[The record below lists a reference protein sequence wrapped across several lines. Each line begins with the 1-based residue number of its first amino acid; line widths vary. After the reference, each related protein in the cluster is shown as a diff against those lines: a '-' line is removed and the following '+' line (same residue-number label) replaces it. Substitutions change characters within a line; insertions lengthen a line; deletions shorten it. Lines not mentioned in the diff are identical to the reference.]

1 MPVLRPRD
9 KSTPWEPTHASA
21 ASSLRAAPTA
31 TFTAAVALTLCACA
45 GAPPAESSAP
55 IHVTA
60 PAVAASAG
68 APAEAGLGQA
78 RAERLTR
85 EIMEAV
91 ATARALPVTG
101 EVKVAVMRRPEIRA
115 FARDS
120 MYEHHT
126 REQLQLFTRLESS
139 MGVLPL
145 GADGERILLD
155 MLETGVMGLY
165 EPKQQTLVIG
175 TYVTDTQLDMV
186 VGHEIA
192 HGLQDMHFGLQ
203 RLQKPIKGDSD
214 AEAARTYLVEGDA
227 QAAYLAWVSGERGLA
242 SISDAVFLAT
252 GNQAL
257 DLADLV
263 DHPILARSMQ
273 LPYADGA
280 GTIAAVVR
288 ERGWSAVDAL
298 YKDLPTTTEQ
308 MLHPAKLLAREAPIV
323 VAARPG
329 ILVEA
334 LPGRR
339 VVWED
344 NIGEASLLTMLADV
358 ESSPTA
364 RAAASGWGGDR
375 YFALDRDPAELAPII
390 VGVIAWDSEA
400 EAREFEPVFR
410 SYLDKAMPGAYHLER
425 RHEQVLFATQVRDP
439 DTRKAIVIHA
449 WSAFTVTGYPAGTKP
464 PARPRAPSPVP

>member
-1 MPVLRPRD
+1 M
-9 KSTPWEPTHASA
+9 S
-21 ASSLRAAPTA
+21 TA
-31 TFTAAVALTLCACA
+31 TSTAAFGAAAMFGAACTAGLVVPLALALCACA
-45 GAPPAESSAP
+45 GVPTADAGGPGQPVPAPTET
-55 IHVTA
+55 TA
-60 PAVAASAG
+60 PGPAA
-68 APAEAGLGQA
+68 EVGLGQA

-91 ATARALPVTG
+91 ATARALPITG
-101 EVKVAVMRRPEIRA
+101 EVKVAVMHRPEIRKYA
-115 FARDS
+115 QDA

-126 REQLQLFTRLESS
+126 REQLQLFTRLEAS

-165 EPKQQTLVIG
+165 EPKLRTLVIG

-214 AEAARTYLVEGDA
+214 AESARTYLVEGDA

-242 SISDAVFLAT
+242 SISEAVFLAT

-263 DHPILARSMQ
+263 DYPILARSMQ

-280 GTIAAVVR
+280 ATIAAVVR

-308 MLHPAKLLAREAPIV
+308 MLHPAKLLAREAPQL
-323 VAARPG
+323 VAIRPEA
-329 ILVEA
+329 LVAA

-339 VVWED
+339 LVWED

-364 RAAASGWGGDR
+364 RAAATGWGGDR
-375 YFALDRDPAELAPII
+375 YIALDRSPAELAPVI
-390 VGVIAWDSEA
+390 VGLIAWDSAA
-400 EAREFEPVFR
+400 EAAEFEPVFR
-410 SYLDKAMPGAYHLER
+410 TYLDKVMPGAYHLER
-425 RHEQVLFATQVRDP
+425 RNDQVLFATQLRDAQ
-439 DTRKAIVIHA
+439 TRKAVLAHA
-449 WSAFTVTGYPAGTKP
+449 WGAFTVTAQPAGT
-464 PARPRAPSPVP
+464 RAPAKPTAP

>member
-1 MPVLRPRD
+1 MPVTRPRD
-9 KSTPWEPTHASA
+9 KSTPWEPAHASA
-21 ASSLRAAPTA
+21 ARPARSARIAAAALTVLTSA
-31 TFTAAVALTLCACA
+31 CAAVP
-45 GAPPAESSAP
+45 APAASAP
-55 IHVTA
+55 VQVA
-60 PAVAASAG
+60 PEVAASG
-68 APAEAGLGQA
+68 SRPAADEGLGQA

-91 ATARALPVTG
+91 ASARSLPITG

-115 FARDS
+115 YARDS

-145 GADGERILLD
+145 GADGEAILLD

-165 EPKQQTLVIG
+165 EPKDKTLVIG

-214 AEAARTYLVEGDA
+214 AESARTYLVEGDA
-227 QAAYLAWVSGERGLA
+227 QAAYLAWVSGTGGLTN
-242 SISDAVFLAT
+242 ISEAVFLAT

-280 GTIAAVVR
+280 ATIAAVVR
-288 ERGWSAVDAL
+288 ERGWAAVDAL

-308 MLHPAKLLAREAPIV
+308 MLHPAKLLAREAPRAVTIRPEGL
-323 VAARPG
+323 VAAM
-329 ILVEA
+329 
-334 LPGRR
+334 PGRR
-339 VVWED
+339 AVWED
-344 NIGEASLLTMLADV
+344 NVGEASLLTMLADV

-375 YFALDRDPAELAPII
+375 YVALDRSPAELAPII
-390 VGVIAWDSEA
+390 VGMIAWDSEA
-400 EAREFEPVFR
+400 DAAEFEPVFR
-410 SYLDKAMPGAYHLER
+410 AYFEKAMPGAYHLER
-425 RHEQVLFATQVRDP
+425 RHDQVLFATQLRDP
-439 DTRKAIVIHA
+439 ESRKAVVAHA
-449 WSAFTVTGYPAGTKP
+449 WSAFTVAKPAPAKP
-464 PARPRAPSPVP
+464 

>member
-1 MPVLRPRD
+1 MPVTRPRD
-9 KSTPWEPTHASA
+9 KSTPWEPAHASA
-21 ASSLRAAPTA
+21 ARPARIGGGRALAATLAVSLTQAC
-31 TFTAAVALTLCACA
+31 AAVP
-45 GAPPAESSAP
+45 APATPVE
-55 IHVTA
+55 VTA
-60 PAVAASAG
+60 PMVAANG
-68 APAEAGLGQA
+68 PGQGPAAEEGLGQA

-91 ATARALPVTG
+91 ARARALPITG

-145 GADGERILLD
+145 GADGEAILLD

-165 EPKQQTLVIG
+165 EPKQKSLVIG

-214 AEAARTYLVEGDA
+214 AESARTYLVEGDA

-242 SISDAVFLAT
+242 SISEAVFLAT

-280 GTIAAVVR
+280 ATIAAVVR
-288 ERGWSAVDAL
+288 ERGWPAVDAL

-308 MLHPAKLLAREAPIV
+308 MLHPAKLLAREAP
-323 VAARPG
+323 VAITVHPEA
-329 ILVEA
+329 LVAA

-339 VVWED
+339 AVWED

-364 RAAASGWGGDR
+364 RAAATGWGGDR
-375 YFALDRDPAELAPII
+375 YIALDRDPVELAPII
-390 VGVIAWDSEA
+390 VGLIAWDSEA
-400 EAREFEPVFR
+400 EAAEFEPVFR
-410 SYLDKAMPGAYHLER
+410 VYLDKVMPGAHHLER
-425 RHEQVLFATQVRDP
+425 RHDQVLFATQLRDP
-439 DTRKAIVIHA
+439 DARKAVVAHA
-449 WSAFTVTGYPAGTKP
+449 WSAFTVAGKPSTSPRKLKPA
-464 PARPRAPSPVP
+464 

>member
-1 MPVLRPRD
+1 MPVTRPRD
-9 KSTPWEPTHASA
+9 KSRPWEPAHACAAPPSRRLLIARVTAFAAPLLAACAAVPAPAATAPVQVSPAVTASA
-21 ASSLRAAPTA
+21 ASLRAD
-31 TFTAAVALTLCACA
+31 
-45 GAPPAESSAP
+45 E
-55 IHVTA
+55 
-60 PAVAASAG
+60 
-68 APAEAGLGQA
+68 GLGQA
-78 RAERLTR
+78 RAEKLTR

-91 ATARALPVTG
+91 ARSRALPVTG

-115 FARDS
+115 YARDA

-145 GADGERILLD
+145 GADGEAIMLD

-165 EPKQQTLVIG
+165 EPKDKALVIG

-214 AEAARTYLVEGDA
+214 AESARTYLVEGDA

-242 SISDAVFLAT
+242 NISEAVFLAT

-280 GTIAAVVR
+280 ATIAAVVR

-308 MLHPAKLLAREAPIV
+308 MLHPAKLLVREPARGITVHAAAL
-323 VAARPG
+323 VA
-329 ILVEA
+329 A

-339 VVWED
+339 AVWED
-344 NIGEASLLTMLADV
+344 NLGEASLLTMLADV

-375 YFALDRDPAELAPII
+375 YVALDRDPAELAPVI
-390 VGVIAWDSEA
+390 VGLIAWDSEA
-400 EAREFEPVFR
+400 EAAEFEPVFR
-410 SYLDKAMPGAYHLER
+410 SYLDKVMPGAHHLER
-425 RHEQVLFATQVRDP
+425 RRDQVLFATQLRDA
-439 DTRKAIVIHA
+439 DTRKAVLAHA
-449 WSAFTVTGYPAGTKP
+449 WSAFTVAGKPASGT
-464 PARPRAPSPVP
+464 ASSSPQRQP

>member
-1 MPVLRPRD
+1 VQV
-9 KSTPWEPTHASA
+9 
-21 ASSLRAAPTA
+21 AP
-31 TFTAAVALTLCACA
+31 
-45 GAPPAESSAP
+45 G
-55 IHVTA
+55 
-60 PAVAASAG
+60 VAASG
-68 APAEAGLGQA
+68 SRPAADEGLGQA

-91 ATARALPVTG
+91 ASARSLPITG

-115 FARDS
+115 YARDS

-145 GADGERILLD
+145 GADGEAILLD

-165 EPKQQTLVIG
+165 EPKDRTLVIG

-214 AEAARTYLVEGDA
+214 AESARTYLVEGDA
-227 QAAYLAWVSGERGLA
+227 QAA
-242 SISDAVFLAT
+242 
-252 GNQAL
+252 NQAL

-280 GTIAAVVR
+280 ATIAAVVR
-288 ERGWSAVDAL
+288 ERGWAAVDAL

-308 MLHPAKLLAREAPIV
+308 MLHPAKLLAREAPRAVTIRPEAL
-323 VAARPG
+323 VAAM
-329 ILVEA
+329 
-334 LPGRR
+334 PGRR
-339 VVWED
+339 AVWED
-344 NIGEASLLTMLADV
+344 NVGEASLLTMLADV

-375 YFALDRDPAELAPII
+375 YVALDRSPAELAPII
-390 VGVIAWDSEA
+390 VGMIAWDSEA
-400 EAREFEPVFR
+400 DAAEFEPVFR
-410 SYLDKAMPGAYHLER
+410 AYFEKAMPGAYHLER
-425 RHEQVLFATQVRDP
+425 RHDQVLFATQLRDP
-439 DTRKAIVIHA
+439 ESRKAVVAHA
-449 WSAFTVTGYPAGTKP
+449 WSAFTVAKPAPAKP
-464 PARPRAPSPVP
+464 

>member
-1 MPVLRPRD
+1 MPVTRPRD
-9 KSTPWEPTHASA
+9 KSTPWEPAHASA
-21 ASSLRAAPTA
+21 TRPTEPPFITAVRDVCAAA
-31 TFTAAVALTLCACA
+31 LAVALTSACA
-45 GAPPAESSAP
+45 AVPAPAASTPVQVS
-55 IHVTA
+55 
-60 PAVAASAG
+60 PAVAASG
-68 APAEAGLGQA
+68 TQGPAVEEGLGQA

-91 ATARALPVTG
+91 AAARALPVTG

-115 FARDS
+115 YARDS

-139 MGVLPL
+139 MGALPL
-145 GADGERILLD
+145 GADGEAILLD

-165 EPKQQTLVIG
+165 EPKLKTLVIG

-192 HGLQDMHFGLQ
+192 HGLQDMHFGLE

-227 QAAYLAWVSGERGLA
+227 QAAYLAWVGGTGGLA
-242 SISDAVFLAT
+242 NISEAVFLAT

-288 ERGWSAVDAL
+288 ERGWAAVDAL

-308 MLHPAKLLAREAPIV
+308 MLHPAKLLAREPARPV
-323 VAARPG
+323 SVHAEALVAAM
-329 ILVEA
+329 
-334 LPGRR
+334 PGRR
-339 VVWED
+339 AVWED
-344 NIGEASLLTMLADV
+344 NLGEATLLTMLADV
-358 ESSPTA
+358 ESSTTA
-364 RAAASGWGGDR
+364 RAAATGWGGDR
-375 YFALDRDPAELAPII
+375 YVALDRSPAELAPII
-390 VGVIAWDSEA
+390 VGLIAWDSEA
-400 EAREFEPVFR
+400 EAAEFEPVFR
-410 SYLDKAMPGAYHLER
+410 AYFDKAMPRAYHLER
-425 RHEQVLFATQVRDP
+425 RGDQVLFATQLRDP
-439 DTRKAIVIHA
+439 EARKAVIANA
-449 WSAFTVTGYPAGTKP
+449 WSAFTVTATTKP
-464 PARPRAPSPVP
+464 R

>member
-1 MPVLRPRD
+1 MPVTRPRD
-9 KSTPWEPTHASA
+9 KSKPWEPAHASA
-21 ASSLRAAPTA
+21 ARPALGATTA
-31 TFTAAVALTLCACA
+31 VFTAAVALTLCACA
-45 GAPPAESSAP
+45 GAPAPESSAP

-68 APAEAGLGQA
+68 PVVEEGLGQA

-91 ATARALPVTG
+91 AAARALPVTG

-227 QAAYLAWVSGERGLA
+227 QAAYLAWVSGERG
-242 SISDAVFLAT
+242 
-252 GNQAL
+252 
-257 DLADLV
+257 
-263 DHPILARSMQ
+263 RS
-273 LPYADGA
+273 
-280 GTIAAVVR
+280 
-288 ERGWSAVDAL
+288 
-298 YKDLPTTTEQ
+298 
-308 MLHPAKLLAREAPIV
+308 
-323 VAARPG
+323 
-329 ILVEA
+329 
-334 LPGRR
+334 GRTR
-339 VVWED
+339 RR
-344 NIGEASLLTMLADV
+344 
-358 ESSPTA
+358 
-364 RAAASGWGGDR
+364 RAW
-375 YFALDRDPAELAPII
+375 
-390 VGVIAWDSEA
+390 
-400 EAREFEPVFR
+400 
-410 SYLDKAMPGAYHLER
+410 
-425 RHEQVLFATQVRDP
+425 
-439 DTRKAIVIHA
+439 
-449 WSAFTVTGYPAGTKP
+449 
-464 PARPRAPSPVP
+464 